1 MLEAFQS
8 LREELAAK
16 QKVEVDSSLL
26 PSKPGSSSN
35 TAAPLDLPPSRSG
48 TNIPSEAMD
57 VDYGPALPPRLVST
71 QPSSEQYVAPS
82 EGHPEEV
89 SYSHKKQSHRQP
101 VDPSSASDQLN
112 EDSDEPRIPSSRSKK
127 HSDKSKH
134 KSRSRYVS
142 FTSEEDHSPV
152 ARHRSSKPSRAQPS
166 GVASDQDLPQHD
178 PDPPYYREVALSDMP
193 SQYSEEVDTFRRIL
207 SLPDPRESMPR
218 SSTSVLGLDDEK
230 GRQELRPRGPSSILP
245 LSSVIKDAFDKFQ
258 HDFKAA
264 NLSEGKYVKPPPSTS
279 KWYKVGQPTFQDKI
293 QELNTDFAKICITP
307 RPSGSPVAR
316 VPLPVLKELELQARQ
331 NISTLNFT
339 AAFAK
344 TSSSC
349 NASLEKCQHSI
360 KSTVKKIKSQIQK
373 GANPEKAAKRGYE
386 EVADYL
392 DFWNKTVLVQH
403 RALTCLSK
411 SLAHILQR
419 ELYSMANTGLLRR
432 EAEMTLLHPQLG
444 ETRRQE
450 LRNSSFWGPSL
461 FESQLVKEGEDFL
474 LKKGTSKDSQGFAPY
489 QNKPFRGPHKKR
501 GSYRKR
507 PYGAIPLK
515 AVTSPF
521 PREEE
526 NPTSEAPGVVF
537 DPTIEE
543 GGVETPLPNDSS
555 KASLSPP
562 VGGRLRSFRRDWLTN
577 KCSQNVL
584 NIITNGYVLP
594 FRSKPNLIRFPLI
607 LSEYKAQQ
615 KDQALATCIQSLL
628 SKNAIE
634 RVDNVKSLGFYSRLF
649 LVPKPHQ
656 RWRPVIDLSRLN
668 TFLHVEKFKM
678 ETPESIRTSLIP
690 GEWVSS
696 IDLSDAYLHIP
707 IHPSSRKYLRF
718 CYKAQVFQ
726 FTSLPFG
733 LATAPQVFTMIVK
746 EVKLMALSRGLRIHQ
761 YLDDWLIRSQ
771 SQEEAQVNTQAVVEL
786 TQSLGW
792 IINQEKSE
800 LKPTQVFSFVGY
812 EYHLDSALVK
822 PTQ

>member
-1 MLEAFQS
+1 MNLG
-8 LREELAAK
+8 
-16 QKVEVDSSLL
+16 SLL
-26 PSKPGSSSN
+26 
-35 TAAPLDLPPSRSG
+35 LDP
-48 TNIPSEAMD
+48 
-57 VDYGPALPPRLVST
+57 
-71 QPSSEQYVAPS
+71 
-82 EGHPEEV
+82 
-89 SYSHKKQSHRQP
+89 
-101 VDPSSASDQLN
+101 
-112 EDSDEPRIPSSRSKK
+112 KK

-142 FTSEEDHSPV
+142 FSSEEDHSPV

-264 NLSEGKYVKPPPSTS
+264 NLSEGKYVKPPPSTL

-307 RPSGSPVAR
+307 RPSGPPVAR

-474 LKKGTSKDSQGFAPY
+474 LKKGTSKDSQGFVPY

-507 PYGAIPLK
+507 PYGGN
-515 AVTSPF
+515 TSQSSNQSF
-521 PREEE
+521 P
-526 NPTSEAPGVVF
+526 S
-537 DPTIEE
+537 
-543 GGVETPLPNDSS
+543 
-555 KASLSPP
+555 
-562 VGGRLRSFRRDWLTN
+562 GRGKSNFR
-577 KCSQNVL
+577 
-584 NIITNGYVLP
+584 G
-594 FRSKPNLIRFPLI
+594 
-607 LSEYKAQQ
+607 
-615 KDQALATCIQSLL
+615 
-628 SKNAIE
+628 
-634 RVDNVKSLGFYSRLF
+634 
-649 LVPKPHQ
+649 
-656 RWRPVIDLSRLN
+656 
-668 TFLHVEKFKM
+668 
-678 ETPESIRTSLIP
+678 
-690 GEWVSS
+690 
-696 IDLSDAYLHIP
+696 
-707 IHPSSRKYLRF
+707 
-718 CYKAQVFQ
+718 
-726 FTSLPFG
+726 
-733 LATAPQVFTMIVK
+733 
-746 EVKLMALSRGLRIHQ
+746 SRGRFRPHNRGRGRGNPPPQ
-761 YLDDWLIRSQ
+761 
-771 SQEEAQVNTQAVVEL
+771 
-786 TQSLGW
+786 
-792 IINQEKSE
+792 
-800 LKPTQVFSFVGY
+800 
-812 EYHLDSALVK
+812 
-822 PTQ
+822 

>member
-8 LREELAAK
+8 LREELATQK
-16 QKVEVDSSLL
+16 KVEVESSLL
-26 PSKPGSSSN
+26 ASKPGSSSN
-35 TAAPLDLPPSRSG
+35 NAAPLDLPPPRSG
-48 TNIPSEAMD
+48 TNLPSEAMD
-57 VDYGPALPPRLVST
+57 VDYVPALPPRLITT
-71 QPSSEQYVAPS
+71 QDSSEQYVAPS
-82 EGHPEEV
+82 EDHPEEV
-89 SYSHKKQSHRQP
+89 SLSHKKQSHRQP

-112 EDSDEPRIPSSRSKK
+112 EDSDEPRIPCSRSKK

-142 FTSEEDHSPV
+142 FSSEEDQSPV

-178 PDPPYYREVALSDMP
+178 PDPPYYREVALSDIP

-307 RPSGSPVAR
+307 RPSGAPVAR

-349 NASLEKCQHSI
+349 NASLE

-403 RALTCLSK
+403 RALTW
-411 SLAHILQR
+411 

-432 EAEMTLLHPQLG
+432 EAKMTLLHPQLG

-507 PYGAIPLK
+507 PYGGN
-515 AVTSPF
+515 TSQSSNQSF
-521 PREEE
+521 P
-526 NPTSEAPGVVF
+526 S
-537 DPTIEE
+537 
-543 GGVETPLPNDSS
+543 
-555 KASLSPP
+555 
-562 VGGRLRSFRRDWLTN
+562 GR
-577 KCSQNVL
+577 
-584 NIITNGYVLP
+584 G
-594 FRSKPNLIRFPLI
+594 KPNFR
-607 LSEYKAQQ
+607 
-615 KDQALATCIQSLL
+615 
-628 SKNAIE
+628 
-634 RVDNVKSLGFYSRLF
+634 G
-649 LVPKPHQ
+649 
-656 RWRPVIDLSRLN
+656 
-668 TFLHVEKFKM
+668 
-678 ETPESIRTSLIP
+678 
-690 GEWVSS
+690 
-696 IDLSDAYLHIP
+696 
-707 IHPSSRKYLRF
+707 
-718 CYKAQVFQ
+718 
-726 FTSLPFG
+726 
-733 LATAPQVFTMIVK
+733 
-746 EVKLMALSRGLRIHQ
+746 SRGRFRPHN
-761 YLDDWLIRSQ
+761 RGRGRGNPPSQ
-771 SQEEAQVNTQAVVEL
+771 
-786 TQSLGW
+786 
-792 IINQEKSE
+792 
-800 LKPTQVFSFVGY
+800 
-812 EYHLDSALVK
+812 
-822 PTQ
+822 